1 MAHGAHMRLRS
12 DFRANQTEKE
22 SEMTTKIQTV
32 LLTGKT
38 HTTASRREGAP
49 RGDDRVDIQLSTPG
63 KAGNEIVLKA
73 IQLHPTAEQLFAGAW
88 SACYTGALGVA
99 AKAKKV
105 ALPSDMS
112 VDIEVDLGQTG
123 DAYFIQA
130 RIDVR
135 MPGVALDVAEAI
147 AHAAHD
153 MCPYSKAVHGNIDV
167 ATNVVA
173 ADALAA

>member
-1 MAHGAHMRLRS
+1 
-12 DFRANQTEKE
+12 
-22 SEMTTKIQTV
+22 MTTKIQTV
-32 LLTGKT
+32 LMTGKT
-38 HTTASRREGAP
+38 HTTASRREGP
-49 RGDDRVDIQLSTPG
+49 RSDDRVDIQMSTPG

-105 ALPSDMS
+105 ALPSHMS
-112 VDIEVDLGQTG
+112 VDIEVDLGQTR

-135 MPGVALDVAEAI
+135 MPGVAHDVAEAI
-147 AHAAHD
+147 AHAAHQ

-167 ATNVVA
+167 VTNIVAEEAVA
-173 ADALAA
+173 A